1 MFGSSVRSRN
11 LSKISDGIFNR
22 FPCWFH
28 SRCGHVSTSVCLDK
42 LLENWAPGYECS
54 SYEAAGVAPIR
65 KWLLRM
71 LTCISTGMKCLPAS
85 KLPSA
90 KGKVLHDWHAEVLV
104 IRAFNH
110 FVLQECKAIITD
122 GKDSP
127 YIRRGSSTV
136 TDGSTGSMP
145 PFCWRDEV
153 TLHMYCSEAPCGDAS
168 MELTI
173 SAQQDASP
181 WETPLPPHLMP
192 EGATE
197 SSPELAL
204 LGRACFSQLGVV
216 RRKPARADA
225 PPSLSKSCSDK
236 LALKQCTS
244 LLGSPA
250 ALLVS
255 PAGVYLS
262 SLILPESQFSAVACE
277 RCFSARGRLAL
288 LGSVE
293 AEWEGGYGFRPFAV
307 QTTGLEFQYSRRGSG
322 HIEGVRYVASNLAM
336 TWTCN
341 GLAENLIGG
350 ILQGRRQSDARAG
363 SAVSRGKMW
372 ALAQEIA
379 RQVEPD
385 RIPPTLGTYGALKD
399 SPGLATRSKVKEDV
413 RKEALKGWVRNTGD
427 EDIEPPF

>member
-1 MFGSSVRSRN
+1 
-11 LSKISDGIFNR
+11 
-22 FPCWFH
+22 
-28 SRCGHVSTSVCLDK
+28 
-42 LLENWAPGYECS
+42 
-54 SYEAAGVAPIR
+54 
-65 KWLLRM
+65 M
-71 LTCISTGMKCLPAS
+71 LTCFSTGMKCLPAS
-85 KLPSA
+85 KVPSA

-110 FVLQECKAIITD
+110 FVLEECKAIITQ
-122 GKDSP
+122 GKDSL
-127 YIRRGSSTV
+127 YIRRDSSTV
-136 TDGSTGSMP
+136 TDESPGSRP
-145 PFCWRDEV
+145 LFCWRDDV

-181 WETPLPPHLMP
+181 WKTPLPPHLMP
-192 EGATE
+192 EGASE
-197 SSPELAL
+197 SAPELAL

-244 LLGSPA
+244 LLGSLA

-262 SLILPESQFSAVACE
+262 SLVLPESQFSAVACE
-277 RCFSARGRLAL
+277 RCFSARGRLAS

-293 AEWEGGYGFRPFAV
+293 AEWKGGYGFHPFMV
-307 QTTGLEFQYSRRGSG
+307 RTTGLEFEYSRRGPG
-322 HIEGVRYVASNLAM
+322 HSEGLRYVASNLAM
-336 TWTCN
+336 AWTCS

-350 ILQGRRQSDARAG
+350 ILQGRRQSDARAD

-372 ALAQEIA
+372 ALLQEIT
-379 RQVEPD
+379 RQLEPE
-385 RIPPTLGTYGALKD
+385 RTSPTLGTYGALKD
-399 SPGLATRSKVKEDV
+399 GPGLTTRSKVKEDV
-413 RKEALKGWVRNTGD
+413 RREALKGWVRNTGD
-427 EDIEPPF
+427 EDIERPS

>member
-1 MFGSSVRSRN
+1 
-11 LSKISDGIFNR
+11 
-22 FPCWFH
+22 
-28 SRCGHVSTSVCLDK
+28 
-42 LLENWAPGYECS
+42 
-54 SYEAAGVAPIR
+54 
-65 KWLLRM
+65 
-71 LTCISTGMKCLPAS
+71 MKCLPAS
-85 KLPSA
+85 KIPSA
-90 KGKVLHDWHAEVLV
+90 RGAVLHDWHAEVLV

-110 FVLQECKAIITD
+110 FVLQECKAVVTD

-127 YIRRGSSTV
+127 YIRRTISTA
-136 TDGSTGSMP
+136 TDEP
-145 PFCWRDEV
+145 PEQKHHFCWREDV

-192 EGATE
+192 EEVSA
-197 SSPELAL
+197 PEVAL

-262 SLILPESQFSAVACE
+262 SLVLPESQFSAAACE
-277 RCFSARGRLAL
+277 RCFSARGRLAP
-288 LGSVE
+288 LGAAE
-293 AEWEGGYGFRPFAV
+293 AEWRQGYVFRPFEV
-307 QTTGLEFQYSRRGSG
+307 RTTSLEFEYSRRGPG
-322 HIEGVRYVASNLAM
+322 HGEGLRYVASNLA
-336 TWTCN
+336 TAWSCN

-350 ILQGRRQSDARAG
+350 VIQGWKQSDARAG

-372 ALAQEIA
+372 ALQHEVS
-379 RQVEPD
+379 RQVRPD
-385 RIPPTLGTYGALKD
+385 GIPPTLGTYGALKD
-399 SPGLATRSKVKEDV
+399 GPELAMRRRVKKDV
-413 RKEALKGWVRNTGD
+413 RTEALKGWVRNTGD
-427 EDIEPPF
+427 DDFERPS